1 MLTVAMLASSAVS
14 ALAAEVG
21 ESLKVGDY
29 TFRKRVISMK
39 KVLILICI
47 LLIIPSVYV
56 FAQNFNQCI
65 AEIVTHKI
73 IFNNKEV
80 SLSNPIVS
88 INNRV
93 YVSIRDLSE
102 TLGYNVEWQDSNHSI
117 NINLVEK
124 DDNENLIIFK
134 QNQKMGFMDRTGKI
148 QIAAQFDVVHE
159 FHEGIAVVGNHIS
172 TWEKLPSD
180 ANNMI
185 WGFIDEYGELITP
198 IKYSYAGDFN
208 EGLALVEYNNESYY
222 INKLGEKS
230 SQTVIASKYFTHG
243 IAPKLIK
250 GTSFPTPNSPSEI
263 WTYIDSAGELVTD
276 KTYEYAGEFEDGMAI
291 VKQNGKYG
299 VINNNFNIVIDCQ
312 YNNLKKISNN
322 LYAAC
327 NGNGSNWGIIDL
339 SNNVIADF
347 IYFDIGCFSN
357 GLAPVR
363 MDLYNGAYINES
375 GKIVFCPQFS
385 MVYDFS
391 DGVACVV
398 DKVNG
403 KAGVIDMQGKYIIE
417 PKYNSLRPCKGGL
430 FETKDD
436 NQNFFY
442 INKNGEKILPH

>member
-1 MLTVAMLASSAVS
+1 MNKKKIISAMLTLAMLASSAVS

-159 FHEGIAVVGNHIS
+159 FHEGI
-172 TWEKLPSD
+172 
-180 ANNMI
+180 
-185 WGFIDEYGELITP
+185 
-198 IKYSYAGDFN
+198 N

-375 GKIVFCPQFS
+375 GKIVFCSQFS

>member
-1 MLTVAMLASSAVS
+1 MNKKKIISAMLTVAMLASSAVS

-180 ANNMI
+180 ANNMF
-185 WGFIDEYGELITP
+185 W
-198 IKYSYAGDFN
+198 
-208 EGLALVEYNNESYY
+208 
-222 INKLGEKS
+222 
-230 SQTVIASKYFTHG
+230 
-243 IAPKLIK
+243 
-250 GTSFPTPNSPSEI
+250 
-263 WTYIDSAGELVTD
+263 
-276 KTYEYAGEFEDGMAI
+276 
-291 VKQNGKYG
+291 
-299 VINNNFNIVIDCQ
+299 
-312 YNNLKKISNN
+312 
-322 LYAAC
+322 
-327 NGNGSNWGIIDL
+327 
-339 SNNVIADF
+339 
-347 IYFDIGCFSN
+347 
-357 GLAPVR
+357 
-363 MDLYNGAYINES
+363 
-375 GKIVFCPQFS
+375 
-385 MVYDFS
+385 
-391 DGVACVV
+391 
-398 DKVNG
+398 
-403 KAGVIDMQGKYIIE
+403 
-417 PKYNSLRPCKGGL
+417 
-430 FETKDD
+430 
-436 NQNFFY
+436 
-442 INKNGEKILPH
+442 